1 MNPAE
6 PVTKTVFEDIL
17 FSEFGKNNTLLRYD
31 CEGGL
36 VVLSPFL
43 YMQFTTLLRKEFSL
57 ELRRKSVVAGLSL
70 YLLSTVFISY
80 LSFAL
85 RQNFITPLVWNA
97 LFWITILFTAISTV
111 AKSFIGEKR
120 GLEIY
125 FYSIASPTDVLI
137 SKIIYNFLLCFLMSV
152 AANLLFALFL
162 NSPIQDSITFTYL
175 LLLASLGF
183 STALTMLSHLAS
195 KANNSNILMAVLSF
209 PVVISILLMAIRITK
224 NCMDG
229 LDRSVSYDEL
239 ISLLAIDILVGA
251 ISYLLFPLVWRS

>member
-1 MNPAE
+1 MPI
-6 PVTKTVFEDIL
+6 F
-17 FSEFGKNNTLLRYD
+17 TLLK
-31 CEGGL
+31 
-36 VVLSPFL
+36 
-43 YMQFTTLLRKEFSL
+43 KEFAL
-57 ELRRKSVVAGLSL
+57 ELRRKSVIAGLGL

-85 RQNFITPLVWNA
+85 RQNFMTPLVWSA

-120 GLEIY
+120 GLDIY

-137 SKIIYNFLLCFLMSV
+137 SKVIYNFLLCLLMTGTAYFL
-152 AANLLFALFL
+152 FTIFL
-162 NSPIQDSITFTYL
+162 NNPVQDNLTFSYVLVLT
-175 LLLASLGF
+175 SLGF
-183 STALTMLSHLAS
+183 STSLTMLSHLAS

-229 LDRSVSYDEL
+229 LDPSVSYDKL
-239 ISLLAIDILVGA
+239 LTLLAINVLTGA
-251 ISYLLFPLVWRS
+251 VSYLLFPLIWKS